1 MRREIHRM
9 GGVLQMQKLKALVR
23 REDGQTM
30 VEYGVILVLIA
41 IGALV
46 AIGLVGG
53 DVTGAFQKIAD
64 SITP

>member
-1 MRREIHRM
+1 
-9 GGVLQMQKLKALVR
+9 MQKLKALVK